1 MRGRDGCRGAR
12 AGDGEDAHRRGQRGG
27 RRPAGSGRGLQR
39 VRRRELVGVRRERAR
54 CRLSGRGRAC
64 PQGGVGR
71 AVAEGKP
78 RGPAAALRRRAAPQG
93 RLAGSAG
100 RGQGRPAP
108 AGNGARRARLVRR
121 RHAWTRG
128 LSPPLSAR
136 GVALRAQFRGRRDA
150 HARSAPRPHG
160 TLCRARARP
169 RRAPRRDH
177 APHARP
183 LQRGA
188 GSPRLPTHVERG
200 RAGAWGRGGAA
211 ATGDS
216 RGAARLSPSVASP
229 ERSRIIARQ
238 LMGKDIELAILF
250 ADVVGSTRL
259 YDTMGD
265 LRARDMVA
273 ICIDV
278 MRGATEQR
286 QGTVIKTMGDEVM
299 ATFPTADAALNAAAQ
314 MQQQISTY
322 AYLHCDGRPVA
333 IRIGCHY
340 GPVML
345 EIRDVFVAAVH
356 IANRMTSQAKAG
368 QIVTTAAT
376 VEKLSPE
383 WRASCRQ
390 IDVATLKG
398 QGSEVAL
405 YEVLWQTE
413 DVTSMVPG
421 IATEPRSGHH
431 LRLRLQWQDRELLV
445 DERHSSVTIGR
456 AEDNDM
462 VVKGNLISR
471 LHARIEIS
479 RNKFV
484 LIDQSTHATLLQS
497 ADGAESLVRRDSLQI
512 KGQGMIGL
520 GRLPERGSPQTIG
533 YACEEA

>member
-1 MRGRDGCRGAR
+1 
-12 AGDGEDAHRRGQRGG
+12 
-27 RRPAGSGRGLQR
+27 
-39 VRRRELVGVRRERAR
+39 
-54 CRLSGRGRAC
+54 
-64 PQGGVGR
+64 
-71 AVAEGKP
+71 
-78 RGPAAALRRRAAPQG
+78 
-93 RLAGSAG
+93 
-100 RGQGRPAP
+100 
-108 AGNGARRARLVRR
+108 
-121 RHAWTRG
+121 
-128 LSPPLSAR
+128 
-136 GVALRAQFRGRRDA
+136 
-150 HARSAPRPHG
+150 
-160 TLCRARARP
+160 
-169 RRAPRRDH
+169 
-177 APHARP
+177 
-183 LQRGA
+183 
-188 GSPRLPTHVERG
+188 
-200 RAGAWGRGGAA
+200 
-211 ATGDS
+211 
-216 RGAARLSPSVASP
+216 
-229 ERSRIIARQ
+229 
-238 LMGKDIELAILF
+238 MGKDIELAILF

-314 MQQQISTY
+314 MQKQISTH
-322 AYLHCDGRPVA
+322 AQLDVDGQPVA

-345 EIRDVFVAAVH
+345 ENRDVFGAAVH
-356 IANRMTSQAKAG
+356 TANRMTSQAKAG

-479 RNKFV
+479 RNRFV
-484 LIDQSTHATLLQS
+484 LIDQSTNGTFVQS
-497 ADGAESLVRRDSLQI
+497 ADGEESFVRRDSLQI

-533 YACEEA
+533 YTCEEA